1 MLQRGTHCVT
11 ETVRTG
17 GTCMRRLGFTTIEL
31 LIVIVLIGVIVTIGF
46 PRIRRTLDT
55 TNVRSARVYLS
66 TAVATARAAA
76 VQRGCRAVVHFTSGA
91 SGTVWVTTCS
101 RANPAALDTIGGV
114 VQLASRFNVTL
125 AVTTDSIRFD
135 PNGLRPE
142 NAAASIKITGDTYTG
157 HDSVHVNQHV

>member
-1 MLQRGTHCVT
+1 
-11 ETVRTG
+11 
-17 GTCMRRLGFTTIEL
+17 MRRLGFTTIEL

-55 TNVRSARVYLS
+55 TNVRSARVYLG

-135 PNGLRPE
+135 PNGLSPE
-142 NAAASIKITGDTYTG
+142 TAAASIQITGATSYG
-157 HDSVHVNQHV
+157 HDSVHVNQLGKVVR